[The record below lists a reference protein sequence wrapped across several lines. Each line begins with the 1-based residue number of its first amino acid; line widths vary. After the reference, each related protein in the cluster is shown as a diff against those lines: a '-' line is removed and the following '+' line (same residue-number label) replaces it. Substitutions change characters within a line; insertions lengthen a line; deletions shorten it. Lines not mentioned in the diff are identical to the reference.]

1 MAPALLSRRAEKDL
15 YAAVRWIERDNHTAA
30 LGLIEAVQ
38 AAAERIGNHPHIGV
52 VRPDLTTAHHRFVT
66 LAGYPYMVVYN
77 PDRSPPVIV
86 RVLHGA
92 RDIPFVLGRI

>member
-1 MAPALLSRRAEKDL
+1 MLPARLSRRAEKDL
-15 YAAVRWIERDNHTAA
+15 YAAVRWIEKDNHTAA

-52 VRPDLTTAHHRFVT
+52 VRLDLTTGVHRFVT
-66 LAGYPYMVVYN
+66 IAGYPYVIMYN
-77 PDRSPPVIV
+77 PERSPPVIV

-92 RDIPFVLGRI
+92 RDIPSVLGRI